1 MSEQL
6 EVYCAVTFNR
16 ELPDYLLST
25 KTRVTLH
32 LIQSRENNACCS
44 SSTTRLLGLV
54 AKIIML
60 VFIVKPIKYQTKTRV
75 SCLILDRSL
84 ILDT

>member
-16 ELPDYLLST
+16 ELPVYLLST

-32 LIQSRENNACCS
+32 LIQSRGNNACSS
-44 SSTTRLLGLV
+44 SSTTRLLGLF

-60 VFIVKPIKYQTKTRV
+60 PFAVEPIKYQN
-75 SCLILDRSL
+75 
-84 ILDT
+84 